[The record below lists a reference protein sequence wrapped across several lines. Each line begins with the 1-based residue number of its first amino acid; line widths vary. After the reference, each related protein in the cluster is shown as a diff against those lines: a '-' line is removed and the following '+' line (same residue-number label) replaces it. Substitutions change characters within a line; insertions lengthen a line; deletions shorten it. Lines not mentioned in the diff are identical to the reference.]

1 MAKFLNNFKNLKL
14 LLLDV
19 DGVLTN
25 GFKYYDQTGLCK
37 LKTFSDLD
45 FTAIKRFRASGV
57 VVAWISGD
65 KNINEEIAKNRK
77 IPFWYTRGKD
87 KTEFLPEIYEKFNL
101 NSSSLTAFVG
111 DDLFDLN
118 IMKTVHFSFCP
129 KDTCNTVM
137 NFCNINKTSLVLNR
151 SPGEGV
157 IDELYEIFLQND
169 GYEADMKKVYILDK
183 NEKF

>member
-1 MAKFLNNFKNLKL
+1 MTHFLSNFKNLKL

-25 GFKYYDQTGLCK
+25 GLKYYDKTGLCK
-37 LKTFSDLD
+37 FKTFSDLD
-45 FTAIKRFRASGV
+45 FTAIKRFRASGID
-57 VVAWISGD
+57 VAWISGD
-65 KNINEEIAKNRK
+65 ENINKEISYNRK

-101 NSSSLTAFVG
+101 NITSPTAFVG

-118 IMKTVHFSFCP
+118 IMKKVNFSFCP
-129 KDTCNTVM
+129 KDSCKTVM
-137 NFCNINKTSLVLNR
+137 NFCNSDENSLVLNR
-151 SPGEGV
+151 SSGKGC
-157 IDELYEIFLQND
+157 IDELYDLFLLN
-169 GYEADMKKVYILDK
+169 GGLEATMSKVYLLDR